1 MRFLAKINRGYV
13 VRTVEFDAPH
23 GAAARAI
30 AERMCE
36 PGEHVEPRES
46 AVMLSSRR
54 TVDPTPSTTWAS
66 RSPPRMPLSGIM
78 AASSPITPATTEP
91 SPPQS
96 KRRANPSLTA

>member
-13 VRTVEFDAPH
+13 ERTVEFDAPH

-46 AVMLSSRR
+46 AVMLTSRR
-54 TVDPTPSTTWAS
+54 TVDPTPIMPADHARNVATGG
-66 RSPPRMPLSGIM
+66 RS
-78 AASSPITPATTEP
+78 
-91 SPPQS
+91 
-96 KRRANPSLTA
+96 